1 MPINTEA
8 LFPKSQGL
16 YEAFLENT
24 VEGVLIFNTEGKIV
38 YANSQS
44 VRYTHMPENVILQM
58 SLFDLFF
65 PEDAPFI
72 KESINAATKKKVKFS
87 LRFKHNAQPVVAQ
100 FIPLKNQQKKT
111 IYVVGM
117 FMPQNNNAKAGISLP
132 REDSL
137 RFNALANSIPV
148 MIWMADASGKYIYFN
163 KPWLSFRG
171 RKAEYE
177 LSNGWQDDIYP
188 QDQERYKTLRKQ
200 AFQNKEEFEIEYRLK
215 NKSKKYKW
223 VLDRG
228 VPTFSSNKEFSGYI
242 GSCIDITVRKEN
254 EMRLNHLAGI
264 IEFSE
269 DAIYST
275 DVPGKVLTW
284 NRGAERL
291 FGYKKNEIL
300 GKSLKETTIP
310 RQQMNEFLGN
320 VKRVEDG
327 KDVPFTETIRRTKDG
342 RKIDVLMSVSQVK
355 DGKNDDVSVS
365 VIARDITERKL
376 IEKERNELLSE
387 LNALIEIAP
396 IGIAFID
403 SKYRFVKVNREFAIV
418 SGKSVETHLNQ
429 TVSKVLRKDIA
440 NIIKQ
445 NVKKVLGTHQE
456 TRMEI
461 DIVNDLRHGEKL
473 WYACVFYPV
482 RLTTN
487 VSGVGVI
494 MQDITEQKMLDKR
507 KDDFISMASH
517 ELKTPVTTIKA
528 FTQILQAI
536 SINQKEKRI
545 AYLEKIE
552 TQVNK
557 LTKIINDLL
566 DISKIRNGMLGI
578 MKEHFEFDVLVEEVI
593 YAFKSIHSTHTI
605 TLKGKTSKNIFADR
619 DRIAQVVANL
629 LNNAIKYSPGGK
641 RIVVTLS
648 SDEKT
653 VTVAVRDFGIGIA
666 KKDQQKIFQNFYRVY
681 EQSNSQFP
689 GLGVG
694 LHISSEIIKLH
705 NGTMHVTSKRGKGS
719 TFSFT
724 IPTQ

>member
-8 LFPKSQGL
+8 LFPKSHGL
-16 YEAFLENT
+16 YETFLENT
-24 VEGVLIFNTEGKIV
+24 IEGVLIFNTEGKIV

-44 VRYTHMPENVILQM
+44 TKFTHVSENIIVQM
-58 SLFDLFF
+58 SLFDVCF

-72 KESINAATKKKVKFS
+72 KERIISARKKKVKFS
-87 LRFKHNAQPVVAQ
+87 IRLKQNTQPLTAQ
-100 FIPLKNQQKKT
+100 FIPLKNQLHKT
-111 IYVVGM
+111 IYIVGM
-117 FMPQNNNAKAGISLP
+117 FLPQKNSSVLKTTSHENLK
-132 REDSL
+132 
-137 RFNALANSIPV
+137 RFNALANSIPI
-148 MIWMADASGKYIYFN
+148 MIWMADASGKYVYFN
-163 KPWLSFRG
+163 KSWLSFRG
-171 RKAEYE
+171 RKIEQE
-177 LSNGWQDDIYP
+177 LSGGWQDDIFP
-188 QDQERYKTLRKQ
+188 KDRKRYRELREN
-200 AFQNKEEFEIEYRLK
+200 AMRNEEEFEIEYRLK
-215 NKSKKYKW
+215 NKAKKYRW
-223 VLDRG
+223 VLDKG
-228 VPTFSSNKEFSGYI
+228 VPTFSINQKLSGYI

-264 IEFSE
+264 IESSE

-284 NRGAERL
+284 NRGAEKL
-291 FGYKKNEIL
+291 FGYKKKDIL
-300 GKSLKETTIP
+300 GKSLKRMTIP
-310 RQQMNEFLGN
+310 RQQINEFLKN
-320 VKRVEDG
+320 VKRVKAG
-327 KDVPFTETIRRTKDG
+327 KDVPFTETIRKTKDG
-342 RKIDVLMSVSQVK
+342 RKIDVLMSVSQSRNVK
-355 DGKNDDVSVS
+355 EDNISVS
-365 VIARDITERKL
+365 VIARDITERKQ

-403 SKYRFVKVNREFAIV
+403 SHYRFVKVNNVFAQV
-418 SGKSVETHLNQ
+418 SGKSVEMHINQ
-429 TVSKVLRKDIA
+429 TVSKVLQKDLA
-440 NIIKQ
+440 NIIKL
-445 NVKKVLGTHQE
+445 NIKKVLLTQQE
-456 TRMEI
+456 ARMEI
-461 DIVNDLRHGEKL
+461 DIVNNVGHEEKL

-482 RLTTN
+482 RLSAN
-487 VSGVGVI
+487 LSGVGVI
-494 MQDITEQKMLDKR
+494 VQDITEQKMLDKR

-517 ELKTPVTTIKA
+517 ELKTPITTIKA

-536 SINQKEKRI
+536 SINQKEKRV

-552 TQVNK
+552 NQVNK

-593 YAFKSIHSTHTI
+593 YAFKSINSTHTI
-605 TLKGKTSKNIFADR
+605 ILKGKTHKNVFADR
-619 DRIAQVVANL
+619 DRIGQVVANL

-648 SDEKT
+648 SDEKS

-666 KKDQQKIFQNFYRVY
+666 KKDQHKIFQNFYRVY

-705 NGTMHVTSKRGKGS
+705 NGQLHVVSKRRKGS
-719 TFSFT
+719 TFSFS
-724 IPTQ
+724 IPVV